1 MGRLFGC
8 ASETAKR
15 ASALATGCLVVL
27 SALTVPWFIRPAAGQ
42 TAESDA
48 RSAVVFMYHRF
59 GEDKYPTTSVT
70 LEQFETH
77 LGEIKSGAFNVAPL
91 PDIVAALKSRKPI
104 ADRTIALTID
114 DAFQSVYDQAWPRLR
129 SQNLPFT
136 LFIATDSV
144 DDNTPGYM
152 SWDQIREL
160 SEWGA
165 TIGGQSASHLHMPTA
180 TKEQIVS
187 DLARSMRRFKEE
199 LGFVPT
205 LFAYPYG
212 EFSNDIKAAV
222 EHAGY
227 EAAFG
232 QHSGVAY
239 GGIDM
244 FSLPRFAMNERFG
257 GIERFRL
264 AGNALPLPVGDL
276 TPDDTLIKINPPPFG
291 FSITEKVSGLS
302 ALACFYSH
310 ETKSAELIR
319 LGPMRIEVRA
329 RAPLPRGRG
338 RVNCT
343 APAGK
348 KRWRW
353 FGIQFIVPRDQAPAT
368 PQASEANE

>member
-1 MGRLFGC
+1 MGRFFGS
-8 ASETAKR
+8 ASGAANWAPALSTVCMVF
-15 ASALATGCLVVL
+15 LATF
-27 SALTVPWFIRPAAGQ
+27 TVTWMAYPTLGH
-42 TAESDA
+42 TAESDT

-59 GEDKYPTTSVT
+59 GEDKYPTTNVT
-70 LEQFETH
+70 IKQFEAH
-77 LGEIKSGAFNVAPL
+77 LGEIKSGAFRVAAL
-91 PDIVAALKSRKPI
+91 PDIVAALKARKPI
-104 ADRTIALTID
+104 ADRTVALTID
-114 DAFQSVYDQAWPRLR
+114 DAFRSVYDQAWPRLR
-129 SQNLPFT
+129 SRNLPFT
-136 LFIATDSV
+136 LFVATDPV
-144 DDNTPGYM
+144 DEGAPGYM

-160 SEWGA
+160 SEWGV

-180 TKEQIVS
+180 TEEQIVS

-212 EFSNDIKAAV
+212 EFSNAIKAAV
-222 EHAGY
+222 EQAGY

-244 FSLPRFAMNERFG
+244 FSLPRFALNERYG
-257 GIERFRL
+257 DVERFRL
-264 AGNALPLPVGDL
+264 AGNALPLPVSDL
-276 TPDDTLIKINPPPFG
+276 TPEDTLITVNPPPFG
-291 FSITEKVSGLS
+291 FSVTEEVSGLK

-310 ETKSAELIR
+310 ESKSAELSR

-329 RAPLPRGRG
+329 RSPLPAGRG

-343 APAGK
+343 APAGN

-353 FGIQFIVPRDQAPAT
+353 FGIQFVVPRDKAPGAGG
-368 PQASEANE
+368 